1 MVLKW
6 FNAADSER
14 FGKELA
20 QFILSELQESLHKR
34 DAKFAAKAGK
44 TLGHAAARVQ
54 EFESREAMNCYKK
67 SKLANAFLWAL
78 KDAGC
83 LDEYANVLTDWRTV
97 RL

>member
-1 MVLKW
+1 MILKW
-6 FNAADSER
+6 FAAADVER

-20 QFILSELQESLHKR
+20 QFILSELEGSMHKR
-34 DAKFAAKAGK
+34 DAKFAARAGK
-44 TLGHAAARVQ
+44 TLNRAAARLQ
-54 EFESREAMNCYKK
+54 EFEARETMNFYKK

-83 LDEYANVLTDWRTV
+83 PDEYANELTDWLTV

>member
-6 FNAADSER
+6 FTAADSER

-20 QFILSELQESLHKR
+20 QFILSELDGSLLKR
-34 DAKFAAKAGK
+34 DAKFAARAGK
-44 TLGHAAARVQ
+44 TLNRAAAKVQ
-54 EFESREAMNCYKK
+54 EFEARETMNFYKK

-83 LDEYANVLTDWRTV
+83 PEEYANELTDWLTV